1 MIYGE
6 LGRFP
11 LYIDI
16 KTRVISYWCKLL
28 TGKASKLSAISY
40 KHLHSFFCNGNISA
54 PWVKFA
60 KDILDNCGLSNVWTF
75 QNINFNTEWV
85 IAYVKL
91 RLRDHFL
98 QEWNS
103 NLENS
108 PKALNYRLYKQIFEF
123 ENYFNILENKDIFTF
138 CKFRTTN
145 TKLPIET
152 GRWNNIARENRKC
165 QLCQENQIGDEFHYI
180 MRWSYFHDKRESCI
194 EKRYL
199 TRINVLKFKEIISSK
214 TQSKLRKLCQ
224 LIRNINSSLLPPG

>member
-1 MIYGE
+1 MIYVE

-40 KHLHSFFCNGNISA
+40 KFLHGFFCNGNISA
-54 PWVKFA
+54 PWVKFV
-60 KDILDNCGLSNVWTF
+60 KDILDKCGLSNVWTF
-75 QNINFNTEWV
+75 QSVNFNNEWV

-91 RLRDHFL
+91 RLRDNFL

-108 PKALNYRLYKQIFEF
+108 PKALNYRLYKQIFQF

-145 TKLPIET
+145 TKLPIAT

-180 MRWSYFHDKRESCI
+180 MRCSYFHDKRESCS
-194 EKRYL
+194 EKRYV
-199 TRINVLKFKEIISSK
+199 TRINVLKSKEIISSK
-214 TQSKLRKLCQ
+214 AQSKLRKLCQ

>member
-1 MIYGE
+1 M
-6 LGRFP
+6 
-11 LYIDI
+11 
-16 KTRVISYWCKLL
+16 
-28 TGKASKLSAISY
+28 
-40 KHLHSFFCNGNISA
+40 
-54 PWVKFA
+54 
-60 KDILDNCGLSNVWTF
+60 DNCGLSNVWTF

-180 MRWSYFHDKRESCI
+180 MRCSNFHDKRESCI